1 MAQAFSN
8 SVTVDRPL
16 RQRMSVNYKRIAE
29 IQEPES
35 RVNMYGVICS
45 IKKSPRGSSR
55 HAVVGMKDETCQPD
69 QEFRLHLFFK
79 YDILPPRL
87 EHGSILRVHKMK
99 IELFNGVLDGRVF
112 SAADVVT
119 FPPDGQGTKDAYS
132 VNSTFSFC
140 DDDAKR
146 LSQLRRWIKSTRN
159 QADETLR
166 LDSEVNALLSQT
178 ATTIAPS
185 SPVEVLC
192 SNKSRSY
199 CQLFAVPQNSVPGSR
214 VVTPAVTESL
224 QSKTDEYYEEL
235 NPCRDRSHRQLSLPT
250 ENQQRPHSKNT
261 RGVLTCSTPIRLHS
275 RNDTTEM
282 PKWSTSMSN
291 RSYSPI
297 DRGETYDRRTPSL
310 IDEISSRQTSPLRNE
325 TSGRHISSQ
334 KDEICS
340 RYQSSSRDE
349 TCSNHKSSPR
359 DETCIR
365 RASSPR
371 DETCTRRM
379 PSSRDET
386 HTRHI
391 PSPREETYSR
401 NTSIPREKNC
411 SRHAPSP
418 RDETF
423 SRNMPYPKDKN
434 SHRCTSPSRDKT
446 CSRHM
451 SPPRNE
457 TCSRH
462 MSPSRNQ
469 NCSRHMSPSRNQNCS
484 RRMSPSRDETCS
496 RHISPSRT
504 ENCSR
509 LMSPAR
515 SEMFNR
521 LLSSYETCSTYLSSL
536 SDKTCKH
543 LSPVNKN
550 YKSSESPSSNRDL
563 NSPTHERFNQLPLP
577 TVTSSRQHVS
587 VEENNSKEL
596 PSSINKI
603 RRSLFSS
610 AAAESV
616 STTSTNSISEHSVH
630 LSSSE
635 SLPSLRNIESVH
647 GSLSSKPSATRKNSK
662 EVLLKEVTDDG
673 SYTLYCMVFAVNHL
687 NEKLVL
693 TVGDGTTFSDLSNDT
708 LNEVKIAVHQPT
720 KEIQTLKKGDVVKLT
735 NVIVNAV
742 ILPFSS
748 RTLHPFFAFSLS
760 HSSSS
765 VQILKKNHAK
775 AVELL
780 RRLKMMTNVLS
791 SAPPSPSPPPP
802 PPQARTDK
810 THLIVKRKEVNPKKF
825 VGKKKKL
832 QQAVRESSAAEKIE
846 EDTSIQL
853 NVSSSAILKRKDDDN
868 GPTQSTGRKF
878 VRKKKKLQQR
888 AVRETSAAEKME
900 EDTSIQPNVSSL
912 ATLTRKDD
920 DNGPT
925 QSADRKFVGKKKK
938 LKQRAVRETSAA
950 EKMEEDT
957 SIQPNVSSLATLTR
971 KDDDNGPTRSA
982 DRNISS
988 FDRQTK
994 NAFTQCT
1001 NYEVT
1006 CDSERRKTVGC
1017 DVCFPVPETRNVSTQ
1032 YTHHFLDE
1040 DKQNE
1045 KNSHVSEEADDCNVS
1060 SQLEKTNKEPDI
1072 LVDGIDSVPKNPNSS
1087 PIVSDCHTTTPKL
1100 NEINEEK
1107 DRDKSFTT
1115 LSSADSS
1122 GKLSVSLDSLMKEAV
1137 MSPTNPMSE
1146 VSPLQIH
1153 EDDARVSLPSISRQ
1167 ETSVVDACTD
1177 RVNLSVCGL
1186 SQYVSPRTEVVEE
1199 INIYDYVTP
1208 SAGDDIEQSTTE
1220 ESREF
1225 VDYDYPWYSQETEKK
1240 SKKKYTTG

>member
-1 MAQAFSN
+1 MEGERNWPPYPITSGL
-8 SVTVDRPL
+8 SCL
-16 RQRMSVNYKRIAE
+16 MS
-29 IQEPES
+29 
-35 RVNMYGVICS
+35 
-45 IKKSPRGSSR
+45 
-55 HAVVGMKDETCQPD
+55 D
-69 QEFRLHLFFK
+69 
-79 YDILPPRL
+79 
-87 EHGSILRVHKMK
+87 
-99 IELFNGVLDGRVF
+99 
-112 SAADVVT
+112 
-119 FPPDGQGTKDAYS
+119 
-132 VNSTFSFC
+132 
-140 DDDAKR
+140 
-146 LSQLRRWIKSTRN
+146 
-159 QADETLR
+159 
-166 LDSEVNALLSQT
+166 ALL
-178 ATTIAPS
+178 
-185 SPVEVLC
+185 V
-192 SNKSRSY
+192 
-199 CQLFAVPQNSVPGSR
+199 QLMKFKHVFGQL
-214 VVTPAVTESL
+214 T
-224 QSKTDEYYEEL
+224 
-235 NPCRDRSHRQLSLPT
+235 RQ
-250 ENQQRPHSKNT
+250 
-261 RGVLTCSTPIRLHS
+261 
-275 RNDTTEM
+275 
-282 PKWSTSMSN
+282 
-291 RSYSPI
+291 
-297 DRGETYDRRTPSL
+297 
-310 IDEISSRQTSPLRNE
+310 
-325 TSGRHISSQ
+325 
-334 KDEICS
+334 
-340 RYQSSSRDE
+340 
-349 TCSNHKSSPR
+349 
-359 DETCIR
+359 
-365 RASSPR
+365 
-371 DETCTRRM
+371 
-379 PSSRDET
+379 
-386 HTRHI
+386 
-391 PSPREETYSR
+391 
-401 NTSIPREKNC
+401 
-411 SRHAPSP
+411 
-418 RDETF
+418 
-423 SRNMPYPKDKN
+423 
-434 SHRCTSPSRDKT
+434 
-446 CSRHM
+446 
-451 SPPRNE
+451 
-457 TCSRH
+457 
-462 MSPSRNQ
+462 
-469 NCSRHMSPSRNQNCS
+469 
-484 RRMSPSRDETCS
+484 
-496 RHISPSRT
+496 
-504 ENCSR
+504 
-509 LMSPAR
+509 
-515 SEMFNR
+515 
-521 LLSSYETCSTYLSSL
+521 
-536 SDKTCKH
+536 
-543 LSPVNKN
+543 
-550 YKSSESPSSNRDL
+550 
-563 NSPTHERFNQLPLP
+563 
-577 TVTSSRQHVS
+577 
-587 VEENNSKEL
+587 
-596 PSSINKI
+596 
-603 RRSLFSS
+603 
-610 AAAESV
+610 
-616 STTSTNSISEHSVH
+616 
-630 LSSSE
+630 
-635 SLPSLRNIESVH
+635 
-647 GSLSSKPSATRKNSK
+647 KP
-662 EVLLKEVTDDG
+662 
-673 SYTLYCMVFAVNHL
+673 F
-687 NEKLVL
+687 
-693 TVGDGTTFSDLSNDT
+693 
-708 LNEVKIAVHQPT
+708 
-720 KEIQTLKKGDVVKLT
+720 KGDVVKLT

-791 SAPPSPSPPPP
+791 SAPPS
-802 PPQARTDK
+802 QARTDK

-832 QQAVRESSAAEKIE
+832 QQAVRETSAAEKIE

-868 GPTQSTGRKF
+868 GATQSTGRKF

-971 KDDDNGPTRSA
+971 KDDDNGSAQSA

-988 FDRQTK
+988 LDRQTK

-1001 NYEVT
+1001 DYEVT

-1045 KNSHVSEEADDCNVS
+1045 KNSHVSEEVDDCNVS

-1146 VSPLQIH
+1146 VSPSQIH

-1240 SKKKYTTG
+1240 SKKKYTTGLLLYVLSAGTVFCFSAVARSSSINTPFSWGSVHSFTKMVRQLTLEQDIFTCKVYYKYESARHVRAEFTDLGKQPKLRRSYAGRIGSLTNLRNVVFVQESLNEIHVHYCGVAAKFSLLTGVVICIARHHEGDIVVVFGVVVMHYPQEAKKMVNMTFWLDFFKVFLNHRENLRKVRDNRQGLELNGLHQLLVYADDVNMLGENPQTIRENTGILLEASKAIGLEVNPEKTIEKLLSSSLLSKNLKVRIYKTVILPVVLYGCETWTLTLREEHRLRVFENKVLRKIFGAKWDEVTGEWRKLHNAELHALYSSPDIIRNIKSRRLRWAGLVCTYGRIQKCI